1 MPHYIHSDFETL
13 IKEQIWE
20 KMNAGYSNFM
30 AVRSR
35 IQKEKPYA
43 FFALK
48 KTFCNEHGK
57 TR

>member
-48 KTFCNEHGK
+48 KTFYDKHEK
-57 TR
+57 T